1 MSQFKIYFP
10 VSEVIHAISKVAAS
24 TNLSSKTPSEEYY
37 YYNVLE
43 MSEGMEEMGGV
54 NWKLCGCLLL
64 SWIIV
69 LVCLIRGI
77 SSLGKVRAPLF
88 LRGVIVASL
97 HGASRKGCRC
107 CFVRMTQTLRLM
119 SVAILHYLNLLV
131 TANVTDKK
139 VKKRHSLTS

>member
-1 MSQFKIYFP
+1 MSQFKFYFP
-10 VSEVIHAISKVAAS
+10 VSEVVHAISKVAAS

-54 NWKLCGCLLL
+54 NWKLCSCLLF

-77 SSLGKVRAPLF
+77 SSLGKVRIPMF
-88 LRGVIVASL
+88 LHGVIAASPQVLPGKVGAPVLFCTIDTNAAPAVLEPGYCRREFYNRYL
-97 HGASRKGCRC
+97 H
-107 CFVRMTQTLRLM
+107 
-119 SVAILHYLNLLV
+119 
-131 TANVTDKK
+131 
-139 VKKRHSLTS
+139 

>member
-1 MSQFKIYFP
+1 MSQFKFYFP
-10 VSEVIHAISKVAAS
+10 VSEVVHAISKVAAS

-54 NWKLCGCLLL
+54 NWKLCGCLLF

-77 SSLGKVRAPLF
+77 SSLGKVRVPMFMYDVKTAS
-88 LRGVIVASL
+88 LRGSLGKVRVPVLLGTNDANVASP
-97 HGASRKGCRC
+97 
-107 CFVRMTQTLRLM
+107 V
-119 SVAILHYLNLLV
+119 
-131 TANVTDKK
+131 
-139 VKKRHSLTS
+139 